1 MIAPAE
7 HTDVVTV
14 AFQVAGNQLGES
26 GVVFDQEDV
35 GHDVSRNTV
44 MCRSQIPCGSRL
56 ACYGGASDT
65 ESLTDSPRSGAS
77 PLPHLILIVSK
88 VVQGYTPPVPCG
100 LHLTFLHRRPT
111 QLHSTT
117 AQVALGCASQYW
129 DKSMSKNL
137 FAPFCLLALTLALS
151 ACDKSADEAPATP
164 PVKVRIE
171 TLAAKPLSIT
181 SELSGRI
188 AAPRIAEVRARV
200 AGVVMQRVFKEGHDV
215 KQGDVLFRIDP
226 APFKA
231 DLDSAQANLSKAEA
245 NAFQARLQEQR
256 YSQLVEGNAIS
267 GQDYD
272 NARAAVRQTNAEV
285 AANKA
290 AVERARLNLGYAT
303 VTAPISGRIGRALVT
318 EGALVG
324 QNEATPLALIQQL
337 DPIHADLTQSTRE
350 LNDLR
355 RAFRAGSLKQ
365 VGQDQAKATLI
376 QDDGSLYPLPG
387 KLLFAEISVDPGT
400 GQIILR
406 SEFPNPDL
414 DLLPGSFV
422 RVRLEQAVDKQG
434 ISVPQ
439 RAITRDSAGI
449 PMVLLLDAE
458 QTVSLQPVELGA
470 VIEDRW
476 IVSSGL
482 KAGDRIVV
490 EGLQHARPG
499 EKVEVDDSPLVKE

>member
-1 MIAPAE
+1 
-7 HTDVVTV
+7 
-14 AFQVAGNQLGES
+14 
-26 GVVFDQEDV
+26 
-35 GHDVSRNTV
+35 
-44 MCRSQIPCGSRL
+44 
-56 ACYGGASDT
+56 
-65 ESLTDSPRSGAS
+65 
-77 PLPHLILIVSK
+77 
-88 VVQGYTPPVPCG
+88 
-100 LHLTFLHRRPT
+100 
-111 QLHSTT
+111 
-117 AQVALGCASQYW
+117 
-129 DKSMSKNL
+129 MSKNL
-137 FAPFCLLALTLALS
+137 LAKLGLLAVALTLC
-151 ACDKSADEAPATP
+151 ACDRASTAEQATP
-164 PVKVRIE
+164 LATVRIE
-171 TLAAKPLSIT
+171 TLEARPLSIT

-200 AGVVMQRVFKEGHDV
+200 AGVVLQRVFREGSDV
-215 KQGDVLFRIDP
+215 NKGDVLFRIDP

-231 DLDSAQANLSKAEA
+231 DLDSAEADLRKAEA

-256 YSQLVEGNAIS
+256 YAQLTEGNAIS
-267 GQDYD
+267 AQDYD
-272 NARAAVRQTNAEV
+272 NARASARQTAAEV
-285 AANKA
+285 AARKA
-290 AVERARLNLGYAT
+290 AVDRARLNLGYAT

-324 QNEATPLALIQQL
+324 QNETTPLALIQQL
-337 DPIHADLTQSTRE
+337 NPIHADLTQSTRE

-458 QTVSLQPVELGA
+458 QTVSQQPVELGA
-470 VIEDRW
+470 VIADRW
-476 IVSSGL
+476 VVSHGL
-482 KAGDRIVV
+482 KPGDRIVV

-499 EKVEVDDSPLVKE
+499 EKVEVDDSPTPVAQASGQ

>member
-1 MIAPAE
+1 
-7 HTDVVTV
+7 
-14 AFQVAGNQLGES
+14 
-26 GVVFDQEDV
+26 
-35 GHDVSRNTV
+35 
-44 MCRSQIPCGSRL
+44 
-56 ACYGGASDT
+56 
-65 ESLTDSPRSGAS
+65 
-77 PLPHLILIVSK
+77 
-88 VVQGYTPPVPCG
+88 
-100 LHLTFLHRRPT
+100 
-111 QLHSTT
+111 
-117 AQVALGCASQYW
+117 
-129 DKSMSKNL
+129 MSKNL
-137 FAPFCLLALTLALS
+137 FAPFCLLALTLALGACGNS
-151 ACDKSADEAPATP
+151 AGDTP
-164 PVKVRIE
+164 EMPLAKVRIE
-171 TLAAKPLSIT
+171 TLEAKPLSIS

-188 AAPRIAEVRARV
+188 VAPRIAEVRARV
-200 AGVVMQRVFKEGHDV
+200 AGVVLQRVFKEGHDV

-231 DLDSAQANLSKAEA
+231 DLDSAQASLRKAEA

-267 GQDYD
+267 AQDYD
-272 NARAAVRQTNAEV
+272 NARAAARQTAADV
-285 AANKA
+285 AANQA
-290 AVERARLNLGYAT
+290 AVQRAKLNLGYAT

-324 QNEATPLALIQQL
+324 QNEATPMALIQQL

-355 RAFRAGSLKQ
+355 RAFRGGHLKQ

-414 DLLPGSFV
+414 DLLPGSFI
-422 RVRLEQAVDKQG
+422 RVRLEQAVDQQG
-434 ISVPQ
+434 LSVPQ

-449 PMVLLLDAE
+449 PMVLLVDAE
-458 QTVSLQPVELGA
+458 QNVSQQPVELGA
-470 VIEDRW
+470 AINDRW
-476 IVSSGL
+476 VVNSGL
-482 KAGDRIVV
+482 KTGDRIIV

-499 EKVEVDDSPLVKE
+499 EKVEVDASVAPVAQAAGQ